1 MWIKGHGRASG
12 FVDKMYD
19 GRKRNENWQ
28 NKLGGF
34 VKIAQW
40 GEIISEEAYLFPEL
54 FKGDF

>member
-1 MWIKGHGRASG
+1 MIKEHRQASG

-40 GEIISEEAYLFPEL
+40 GEIISEETFI
-54 FKGDF
+54 